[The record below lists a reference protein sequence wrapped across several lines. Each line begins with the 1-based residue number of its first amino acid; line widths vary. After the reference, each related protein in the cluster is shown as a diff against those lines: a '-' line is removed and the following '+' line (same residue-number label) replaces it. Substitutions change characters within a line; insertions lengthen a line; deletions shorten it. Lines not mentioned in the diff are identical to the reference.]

1 MVFHAAALALVL
13 VAFVQVLRP
22 RAARAAL
29 MAPVEETAG
38 SPLTADAKALL
49 DTSPDA
55 CIVISDDAT
64 ILWVNRAAREQMGIV
79 SIGSPIS
86 FALRVPELVRAVER
100 ARRSGLSERARWAEK
115 VPTRRYYEAFIA
127 PLMLGGEGDERE
139 RVMTVYVH
147 DLSEQQRLERM
158 REDFVANASHELR
171 TPLASLT
178 GMIETLQGPAR
189 DDAKTREQF
198 LALMREQADRMKRLT
213 DSLLSL
219 SRIEMRSHVR
229 PTDIIDCAEI
239 TRYAVEMTR
248 AIADDAEVTME
259 LAIAEDVLPIRGD
272 SDEIVQV
279 MNNLI
284 ENAIKYGNEGGRVL
298 VSATREDTVSGPVAA
313 MAVQDFGKG
322 IPPEHVPRLTERFYR
337 VDIEESRAR
346 RGTGL
351 GLAIVKHIINRHRG
365 RLTVRSQLGAGST
378 FTVRIPLAET
388 ELPLA

>member
-1 MVFHAAALALVL
+1 MILL
-13 VAFVQVLRP
+13 VAGAFVLRP
-22 RAARAAL
+22 RAAHAGIVAQVEDEAG
-29 MAPVEETAG
+29 APL
-38 SPLTADAKALL
+38 SSDAKALL

-55 CIVISDDAT
+55 CIVISQDAT

-100 ARRSGLSERARWAEK
+100 AGRSGLSERARWAEK
-115 VPTRRYYEAFIA
+115 VPTRRYYEAFIS
-127 PLMLGGEGDERE
+127 PLELTGEGGEP
-139 RVMTVYVH
+139 VQAMAVYVH

-189 DDAKTREQF
+189 EDAKTRDQF

-229 PTDIIDCAEI
+229 PTEIIDCAEI

-248 AIADDAEVTME
+248 GIADEANVTLE
-259 LAIAEDVLPIRGD
+259 LAVAEETLPIRGD
-272 SDEIVQV
+272 SDEMVQV
-279 MNNLI
+279 LNNLI
-284 ENAIKYGNEGGRVL
+284 ENAVKYGSEGGRVL
-298 VSATREDTVSGPVAA
+298 IGAAREDTVSGPVVA
-313 MAVQDFGKG
+313 MSVQDFGKG
-322 IPPEHVPRLTERFYR
+322 VPPEHVPRLTERFYR

-378 FTVRIPLAET
+378 FTVRIPLAEVP
-388 ELPLA
+388 EPVSRPD

>member
-38 SPLTADAKALL
+38 SPLTVDAKALL